1 MGRPHVLA
9 IPYPAQGHVIPL
21 MELAQCL
28 ANNGI
33 KVTFVNTEFN
43 HERIV
48 KSMSNTGNINELIHL
63 ASIPDGLEPWE
74 DRNDLGKLTE
84 AMLKVMPE
92 KLEALI
98 EKINETQSDKIMCVI
113 TDYGLGWALELAN
126 KLGIKRVAFLPAA
139 VALLALAINAL
150 KLVDEGIIDSD
161 GTPLKQQV
169 IQLSPDMPA
178 MSTLSFAWT
187 CIGDLTTQKIMFHS
201 ISQNNESAKLADWIL
216 CNSSYDL
223 EPGALTLVPNCLPV
237 GPLLASNRLGK
248 SAGCFW
254 PEDSASLAWLDQ
266 QPANSTVYVAFGSFT
281 VFYQTQFQELALG
294 LELTNRP
301 FLWVVRQDMTQDTDK
316 AYPKGF
322 MERVKNRGKMVG
334 WAPQQKVLSHPSVAC
349 FLSHCGW
356 NSTIEG
362 ISNGLPFL
370 CWPYFADQF
379 LNQSYISDYWEVG
392 LGLDK
397 DESGI
402 IRQEE
407 IRKKVELLLTD
418 KSYKTRALNLQ
429 SKAMSGATEGGCS
442 QQNFNNFVDWIKEN

>member
-1 MGRPHVLA
+1 MSKPHVLA

-28 ANNGI
+28 ARSGI

-48 KSMSNTGNINELIHL
+48 KALSHTGDINELIHL
-63 ASIPDGLEPWE
+63 ASIPDGLEPGE

-98 EKINETQSDKIMCVI
+98 EKINETESDKIMCVI
-113 TDYGLGWALELAN
+113 TDYGLGWALEVAE
-126 KLGIKRVAFLPAA
+126 KLGIKRASFLPAA
-139 VALLALAINAL
+139 VALLSLAINVP
-150 KLVDEGIIDSD
+150 KLVDDGIIDSN
-161 GTPLKQQV
+161 GIPLKHQV
-169 IQLSPDMPA
+169 IQLSPGMPE
-178 MSTLSFAWT
+178 MSTANFAWT
-187 CIGDLTTQKIMFHS
+187 CIGDIATQKIMFQS
-201 ISQNNESAKLADWIL
+201 IRLNNKSAKLADRLI
-216 CNSSYDL
+216 CNSSYEL
-223 EPGALTLVPNCLPV
+223 EHEALTLVPNCLPI

-248 SAGCFW
+248 SAGYFW
-254 PEDSASLAWLDQ
+254 PEDSDCLTWLDQ
-266 QPANSTVYVAFGSFT
+266 QPTNSVIYVAFGSFT
-281 VFYQTQFQELALG
+281 VFDQVQFQELALG

-301 FLWVVRQDMTQDTDK
+301 FLWVVRQDMTQDNIK

-322 MERVKNRGKMVG
+322 HERVKNRGKMVS
-334 WAPQQKVLSHPSVAC
+334 WAPQQKILSHPSVSC

-362 ISNGLPFL
+362 ISNGVPFL

-379 LNQSYISDYWEVG
+379 LNQTYICDYWGIG

-397 DESGI
+397 DNSGI

-407 IRKKVELLLTD
+407 IRTKVELLLTN
-418 KSYKTRALNLQ
+418 KCYKTRTMNLQ
-429 SKAMSGATEGGCS
+429 SRTMSSVTEKGCS
-442 QQNFNNFVDWIKEN
+442 QKNFKNFVNWIKET

>member
-28 ANNGI
+28 AKDGI

-43 HERIV
+43 HKRIV
-48 KSMSNTGNINELIHL
+48 KALSQTGNINESIQL

-74 DRNDLGKLTE
+74 DRNDLGKLTV

-98 EKINETQSDKIMCVI
+98 EKINETESDKIVCVI
-113 TDYGLGWALELAN
+113 TDYGMGWALELAN
-126 KLGIKRVAFLPAA
+126 KLGIKRAAFVPTA
-139 VALLALAINAL
+139 VALLALAINAQ

-161 GTPLKQQV
+161 GTPLKHQM
-169 IQLSPDMPA
+169 IQLSPDTPA
-178 MSTLSFAWT
+178 MSTLNLVWT
-187 CIGDLTTQKIMFHS
+187 CMGDFTTQKVIFHS
-201 ISQNNESAKLADWIL
+201 ISQNITSAKLADWIL
-216 CNSSYDL
+216 CNSSYEL
-223 EPGALTLVPNCLPV
+223 ERGALTLVPNCLPI

-248 SAGCFW
+248 SAGHFW

-266 QPANSTVYVAFGSFT
+266 QPANSTIYVAFGSFT
-281 VFYQTQFQELALG
+281 VFDQTQFQELALG

-301 FLWVVRQDMTQDTDK
+301 FLWVVRQDMTQDNDK

-322 MERVKNRGKMVG
+322 KDSVKNRGKLVG
-334 WAPQQKVLSHPSVAC
+334 YA
-349 FLSHCGW
+349 
-356 NSTIEG
+356 ST
-362 ISNGLPFL
+362 
-370 CWPYFADQF
+370 
-379 LNQSYISDYWEVG
+379 EVG
-392 LGLDK
+392 LELDK

-402 IRQEE
+402 IRQAE

-418 KSYKTRALNLQ
+418 KSYKTRALDLKL
-429 SKAMSGATEGGCS
+429 KAMSSATGGCS
-442 QQNFNNFVDWIKEN
+442 QKNFNNFVDWIKEN